1 WAIATAPPPQALP
14 RYAKV
19 IAGIGLR
26 VRAAPDPQAQI
37 LRALPFGAQVVVVEM
52 REGWARLAD
61 GGWCAAQWLELLT
74 EIPETPS
81 PTPEQLK
88 KARVT
93 VKIGL
98 RVRATPDLQAQ
109 ILRALP
115 FGAIVEVVEVKDGW
129 ARLADGGWCAAQ
141 WLEMIA

>member
-1 WAIATAPPPQALP
+1 
-14 RYAKV
+14 
-19 IAGIGLR
+19 

-37 LRALPFGAQVVVVEM
+37 LRTLPFGAQVVIVEI

>member
-1 WAIATAPPPQALP
+1 GLSNSPWAIAKAPPPLALP
-14 RYAKV
+14 RNAKV
-19 IAGIGLR
+19 IAG
-26 VRAAPDPQAQI
+26 
-37 LRALPFGAQVVVVEM
+37 
-52 REGWARLAD
+52 
-61 GGWCAAQWLELLT
+61 
-74 EIPETPS
+74 
-81 PTPEQLK
+81 
-88 KARVT
+88 
-93 VKIGL
+93 IGL